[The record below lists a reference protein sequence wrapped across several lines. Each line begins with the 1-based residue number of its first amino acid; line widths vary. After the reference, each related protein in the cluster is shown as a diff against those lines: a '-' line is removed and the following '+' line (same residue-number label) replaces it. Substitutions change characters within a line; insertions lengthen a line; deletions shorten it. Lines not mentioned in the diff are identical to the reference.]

1 MTPAPLS
8 DFVFSMLINAT
19 LLLAIMQ
26 LWMLSQSRA
35 WPGSR
40 WMTLLLPSVAGLL
53 VMRSSA
59 VLVPG
64 VIFDTRSVVL
74 TMSGVFLGPLP
85 TVLAMAVTAA
95 YRLHLGGIATGVGI
109 GVIATSGLAG
119 IAFGALW
126 RRPLKDLNW
135 RQLYPLGIA
144 VHVAM
149 LAWMTRLPSGLGTIV
164 VSEIAWPV
172 LVIHPLLTLA
182 LGMIM
187 VDSLRRQEDLHAL
200 QARESLYGELF
211 RGSRAVMLLVS
222 EENDA
227 ILDANRS
234 AETFY
239 GWSRSELLAKCFADL
254 DASGDA
260 MQAYVAVE
268 GRMGQPWLHR
278 FELRHKRADRSI
290 RDVEVFHTRIYVDRR
305 PALFLILHDISDRL
319 TAERSLQE
327 LERLQREDHAQALS
341 RQEQARL
348 HAQGL
353 MEAAVVASKNLE
365 QSLAMNQALIS
376 SSPLPVLSTDLQGI
390 VVGWNRAAERVFG
403 WTAQEAVGQVNP
415 LVPPDKSEDFQALRE
430 KLGQGEV
437 FVGIE
442 RERICKD
449 GRRVPVS
456 IYAAPIVDSS
466 GAILGIV
473 ATVEDISARKAAEA
487 EVAIQAQR
495 AQSLLALPQAAEQLS
510 EGDFLQKSLGLTEE
524 LTGSAIAFVH
534 FVQPNQGEVELGAWS
549 AQTLEDYCRAS
560 HDSHYP
566 VQKAGIWIEPLR
578 THKPFVLNNYPASTR
593 EHKVPEGHPH
603 LQRLVVVPVLE
614 QGQVV
619 MLMGLGNRA
628 DDYRDWEVES
638 VQLMADATWRLV
650 QARRSV
656 ASMEAEV
663 LERRRV
669 EAQLRKLALAVEQS
683 PDSIVITDV
692 NAVIDYVNEAF
703 VAASG
708 FAREEVIGQNPRFQH
723 SGHTPPETFA
733 EMWATLTAGNSWDGE
748 FYNRR
753 RNGEIFIERAIIAPL
768 RQPDGAVSH
777 YVAIKHDVTQARLE
791 AEELEQHRLHLEEL
805 VDERTLALNSA
816 RLQAENASR
825 AKSAFLANMS
835 HEIRTPMNAILGL
848 VQLLQREVEAPHL
861 TARLEKVA
869 GAARHLLAIIND
881 ILDLSKIE
889 AGRLDLEL
897 SEFSV
902 QEVMNHVAAM
912 VADSAAAKGL
922 RLTVADAG
930 PLPWVR
936 GDVTRVRQALL
947 NYAGNAVKFT
957 NAGFVE
963 LSAAV
968 RPMGDGRV
976 EVRMDVA
983 DSGIGLTSEQM
994 SKLFTP
1000 FEQADPSL
1008 TRQFGGTG
1016 LGLAITRS
1024 LALMMGGDTGCS
1036 SVAGEGSQ
1044 FWFTFH
1050 AELVA
1055 VREPPPQPAL
1065 KPKRSAHLRE
1075 SGAQLLLVEDNEI
1088 NREVA
1093 LELLRGEGLEV
1104 TVAVDGQEAVE
1115 HVAARPFDLVLMDVQ
1130 MPRMDG
1136 LAATQAIRQMPGREG
1151 MPIVAMTA
1159 NAFAQDRAA
1168 CMAAG
1173 MNDFVAKP
1181 FEIEE
1186 LTQVLERWLPSGP
1199 RLSNQVEATAQ
1210 DPRDLPQWQR
1220 WTALPGVEPP
1230 SAVIRRLPHWQSYET
1245 LLRQFAARHGST
1257 GAEGWALL
1265 QADDLQGLR
1274 QLAHSV
1280 KGAALTL
1287 GIRTVGQSA
1296 AAVEMASA
1304 QGLHW
1309 AEASAEQPGLNAD
1322 IRTELQQKFAAL
1334 EHDLGAFAGAVQ
1346 ALPERVDAAEQ
1357 AQGQSTAPDSAEVER
1372 VIDVVEQLLR
1382 LFDTQVWN
1390 ELQEHRDILKGYL
1403 GLSFQ
1408 AFADALGRADF
1419 AAALQTL
1426 NHHKKERGQPHGT
1439 AE

>member
-1 MTPAPLS
+1 
-8 DFVFSMLINAT
+8 
-19 LLLAIMQ
+19 
-26 LWMLSQSRA
+26 
-35 WPGSR
+35 
-40 WMTLLLPSVAGLL
+40 
-53 VMRSSA
+53 
-59 VLVPG
+59 
-64 VIFDTRSVVL
+64 
-74 TMSGVFLGPLP
+74 
-85 TVLAMAVTAA
+85 
-95 YRLHLGGIATGVGI
+95 
-109 GVIATSGLAG
+109 
-119 IAFGALW
+119 
-126 RRPLKDLNW
+126 
-135 RQLYPLGIA
+135 
-144 VHVAM
+144 
-149 LAWMTRLPSGLGTIV
+149 
-164 VSEIAWPV
+164 
-172 LVIHPLLTLA
+172 
-182 LGMIM
+182 
-187 VDSLRRQEDLHAL
+187 
-200 QARESLYGELF
+200 
-211 RGSRAVMLLVS
+211 
-222 EENDA
+222 
-227 ILDANRS
+227 
-234 AETFY
+234 
-239 GWSRSELLAKCFADL
+239 
-254 DASGDA
+254 
-260 MQAYVAVE
+260 
-268 GRMGQPWLHR
+268 
-278 FELRHKRADRSI
+278 
-290 RDVEVFHTRIYVDRR
+290 
-305 PALFLILHDISDRL
+305 
-319 TAERSLQE
+319 
-327 LERLQREDHAQALS
+327 
-341 RQEQARL
+341 
-348 HAQGL
+348 
-353 MEAAVVASKNLE
+353 MEAALVASKSLE

-376 SSPLPVLSTDLQGI
+376 SSPLPVVSLDLQGV
-390 VVGWNRAAERVFG
+390 VVGWNRAAERIFG
-403 WTAQEAVGQVNP
+403 WTAVEAVGQINP
-415 LVPPDKSEDFQALRE
+415 LVPPERAEDFQALRE

-437 FVGIE
+437 FAGIE

-510 EGDFLQKSLGLTEE
+510 EGEFLQESLKLTEK

-534 FVQPNQGEVELGAWS
+534 FVQPNQVEVELGAWS
-549 AQTLEDYCRAS
+549 AQTLEAYCRAS
-560 HDSHYP
+560 YDSHYP
-566 VQKAGIWIEPLR
+566 VQQAGIWTEPLR
-578 THKPFVLNNYPASTR
+578 THKPFVLNDYPAS
-593 EHKVPEGHPH
+593 HHDQKLPEGHAH
-603 LQRLVVVPVLE
+603 LQRFVVVPVLE

-692 NAVIDYVNEAF
+692 DAVIDYVNEAF

-708 FAREEVIGQNPRFQH
+708 YAREDVIGQNPRFQH

-733 EMWATLTAGNSWDGE
+733 EMWATLAAGNSWDGD

-791 AEELEQHRLHLEEL
+791 AEELEQHRLHLEDL
-805 VDERTLALNSA
+805 VDERTLALNAA

-848 VQLLQREVEAPHL
+848 VQLLQRDVEAPHL
-861 TARLEKVA
+861 AVRLDKVA

-889 AGRLDLEL
+889 AGRLELERVD
-897 SEFSV
+897 FSV
-902 QEVMNHVAAM
+902 LEVLNHVAAM
-912 VADSAAAKGL
+912 VADSAAAKDL
-922 RLTVADAG
+922 RLTVSAAE

-957 NAGFVE
+957 KAGFVE

-968 RPMGDGRV
+968 RPLEDGRV
-976 EVRMDVA
+976 EVRMEVA
-983 DSGIGLTSEQM
+983 DSGIGLSAEQI
-994 SKLFTP
+994 SKLFKP

-1024 LALMMGGDTGCS
+1024 LALMMGGDTGCT
-1036 SVAGEGSQ
+1036 SVEGKGSQ
-1044 FWFTFH
+1044 FWFTFE
-1050 AELVA
+1050 AEPIATPDAASSPL
-1055 VREPPPQPAL
+1055 PAPKTSGHL
-1065 KPKRSAHLRE
+1065 KDA
-1075 SGAQLLLVEDNEI
+1075 GVCLLLVEDNEI

-1093 LELLRGEGLEV
+1093 LDLLRGEGIEV
-1104 TVAVDGQEAVE
+1104 TVAVDGEEAVE
-1115 HVAARPFDLVLMDVQ
+1115 HVAARSFDLVLMDVQ

-1136 LAATQAIRQMPGREG
+1136 LAATQAIRQMPGRER

-1181 FEIEE
+1181 FEIDE
-1186 LTQVLERWLPSGP
+1186 LIQVLERWLPKVP
-1199 RLSNQVEATAQ
+1199 RRRSQEEMAAQ
-1210 DPRDLPQWQR
+1210 DPRELTQWQR
-1220 WTALPGVEPP
+1220 WTNLPGVEPP
-1230 SAVIRRLPHWQSYET
+1230 IAVIRRLAHWQSYET

-1257 GAEGWALL
+1257 GAESWARLH
-1265 QADDLQGLR
+1265 ADDLQGLR

-1296 AAVEMASA
+1296 AAVELACPQSPPRTESPGEP
-1304 QGLHW
+1304 QGLT
-1309 AEASAEQPGLNAD
+1309 AAD
-1322 IRTELQQKFAAL
+1322 RLDLSRKIEVL
-1334 EHDLGAFAGAVQ
+1334 EHELGVFARAVE
-1346 ALPERVDAAEQ
+1346 ALPEWVDAEAPS
-1357 AQGQSTAPDSAEVER
+1357 QGPPSSPEPTEVQRVVER
-1372 VIDVVEQLLR
+1372 FAQLLA
-1382 LFDTQVWN
+1382 LSDTQVWSDIHK
-1390 ELQEHRDILKGYL
+1390 HRDVLKGYL
-1403 GLSFQ
+1403 GASFSD
-1408 AFADALGRADF
+1408 FADALGRADF
-1419 AAALQTL
+1419 AGALATL
-1426 NHHKKERGQPHGT
+1426 MDHKKGGSDDDETRN
-1439 AE
+1439 